1 MVEMNIYEKAEIIL
15 KSLSEYINV
24 DDEAFH
30 DIYIKAIVNG
40 LVEIRKKE
48 KQ

>member
-1 MVEMNIYEKAEIIL
+1 MNIYEKAEIIL